1 MIKVFKYSFY
11 DLVRSRWVYAYLL
24 FFLLIT
30 TGLVYFSHDLSKAMI
45 SLMNILLI
53 LCPLIGTLF
62 GALYYY
68 NSREF
73 IDLLLAL
80 PLPRRSIFLG
90 KYLGLAF
97 SLALSFSL
105 GISIPLIINGIFS
118 SGLVLNFLTLISTG
132 IFLTFIFSAISFLV
146 SLKFEHPIRGFG
158 MAIFIWLFLSVIY
171 DGLMLIILMY
181 FESYPLDK
189 FALVASLFNPIDL
202 SRILVMLQLDIS
214 ALMGYTGA
222 VFRKFLGTSAGI
234 MVAYSALTAWVIIP
248 VFLFLRIAKKKD
260 F

>member
-1 MIKVFKYSFY
+1 MFKVFKYSFF
-11 DLVRSRWVYAYLL
+11 DLVRSRWIYAYLL
-24 FFLLIT
+24 FFLLVT
-30 TGLVYFSHDLSKAMI
+30 TGLVWSGSDLSRALI

-90 KYLGLAF
+90 KYLGLAI
-97 SLALSFSL
+97 SLSASFLL
-105 GISIPLIINGIFS
+105 GIGLPMVVFGVFS
-118 SGLVLNFLTLISTG
+118 SGLLTNFLTLLATG
-132 IFLTFIFSAISFLV
+132 IFLTFIFTAIAFV
-146 SLKFEHPIRGFG
+146 VALKSENPIRGFG

-171 DGLMLIILMY
+171 DGILLVVMMY
-181 FESYPLDK
+181 FESYPLDR
-189 FALVASLFNPIDL
+189 FALIASLFNPVDL
-202 SRILVMLQLDIS
+202 SRILIMLQLDIS

-222 VFRKFLGTSAGI
+222 VFRKFLGTGTGI
-234 MVAYSALTAWVIIP
+234 AVAYSALACWIVVP
-248 VFLFLRIAKKKD
+248 VLLFIRCAGRKD

>member
-1 MIKVFKYSFY
+1 MFKVFKYSFF
-11 DLVRSRWVYAYLL
+11 DLIRSRWIYAYLL
-24 FFLLIT
+24 FFLLVT
-30 TGLVYFSHDLSKAMI
+30 TGLVQFSQDLSRAMI

-62 GALYYY
+62 GALYFY

-97 SLALSFSL
+97 SLSISFIA
-105 GISIPLIINGIFS
+105 GITVPLMIFGILS
-118 SGLVLNFLTLISTG
+118 SGLMMNFLTVLSAGIFLTLIFTG
-132 IFLTFIFSAISFLV
+132 LAFLV
-146 SLKFEHPIRGFG
+146 ALRFENPIRGFG
-158 MAIFIWLFLSVIY
+158 VAVFIWLFLSVIY
-171 DGLMLIILMY
+171 DGLVLIILMY

-189 FALVASLFNPIDL
+189 FALVMSLFNPVDL
-202 SRILVMLQLDIS
+202 SRILIMMQFDIS

-222 VFRKFLGTSAGI
+222 VFRKFLGTGTGI
-234 MVAYSALTAWVIIP
+234 AVAYGALMVWVVVP
-248 VFLFLRIAKKKD
+248 VAVFLRIARRKD

>member
-1 MIKVFKYSFY
+1 MFKVFKYSFF
-11 DLVRSRWVYAYLL
+11 DLVRSRWIYSYLL
-24 FFLLIT
+24 FFLLVT
-30 TGLVYFSHDLSKAMI
+30 TGLVWSGSDLSRAMI

-80 PLPRRSIFLG
+80 PLPRRAIFLG
-90 KYLGLAF
+90 KYLGLAV
-97 SLALSFSL
+97 SLSASFVL
-105 GISIPLIINGIFS
+105 GTGLPMILFGVFS
-118 SGLVLNFLTLISTG
+118 SGLLMNFLTLLATG
-132 IFLTFIFSAISFLV
+132 IFLTFIFTAIAFLV
-146 SLKFEHPIRGFG
+146 ALKSENPIRGFG

-171 DGLMLIILMY
+171 DGILLVVLMY
-181 FESYPLDK
+181 FESYPLDR
-189 FALVASLFNPIDL
+189 FALIASLFNPVDL
-202 SRILVMLQLDIS
+202 SRILIMLQLDIS

-222 VFRKFLGTSAGI
+222 VFRKFLGTTTGI
-234 MVAYSALTAWVIIP
+234 AIAYSALIVWVLVP
-248 VFLFLRIAKKKD
+248 VSLFLRLAKTKD